1 MFLMLGMLNA
11 ITSASGMMIVMLNV
25 VNNIINVI
33 ICGNVHRMYLNE
45 IKFIKITK
53 QQPERE
59 KKNHKIRITKSAVC

>member
-45 IKFIKITK
+45 IKI
-53 QQPERE
+53 
-59 KKNHKIRITKSAVC
+59 

>member
-1 MFLMLGMLNA
+1 MLGMLNA

-45 IKFIKITK
+45 IKFYKKITK

>member
-1 MFLMLGMLNA
+1 MLGMLNA

-45 IKFIKITK
+45 IKHY
-53 QQPERE
+53 
-59 KKNHKIRITKSAVC
+59 KK

>member
-45 IKFIKITK
+45 IKFYKNNKTTTR
-53 QQPERE
+53 ERE
-59 KKNHKIRITKSAVC
+59 KKS